1 LSTDRTSLVNA
12 QDRAG
17 VVMELKIADSGDVVS
32 HGCLFRAAAQS
43 REAGYN
49 SVGRGWKGAGRFRG
63 GSERAGHGSAV
74 AVAVGTSKKLAGL
87 RKRHGALTFESVEP
101 KVVIE
106 NEQVKGLVVTS
117 HNAAEDIM
125 KVSWWRQCGDGAAS
139 QGEKSLSIRRVV
151 KTPERWDRICTLR
164 RSLA

>member
-1 LSTDRTSLVNA
+1 
-12 QDRAG
+12 
-17 VVMELKIADSGDVVS
+17 
-32 HGCLFRAAAQS
+32 
-43 REAGYN
+43 
-49 SVGRGWKGAGRFRG
+49 
-63 GSERAGHGSAV
+63 
-74 AVAVGTSKKLAGL
+74 
-87 RKRHGALTFESVEP
+87 VEP

-125 KVSWWRQCGDGAAS
+125 KVHGGRQCGDGAAS

-151 KTPERWDRICTLR
+151 KTRSAGIVSARWR